1 MRAVLLL
8 TILATVLAGCVQQV
22 EHASTTPSTTAAV
35 TPFSPEFGVK
45 YRVKVVDV
53 IDGDTIDVIL
63 SDGSK
68 ERVRVLC
75 VDTPEKKTET
85 TS

>member
-22 EHASTTPSTTAAV
+22 EHANTTPSPNTAV

-68 ERVRVLC
+68 ERVRMLC